1 VTGHP
6 FPRLPGWEVKRQLGS
21 GGQALTY
28 LVHREGGYRT
38 PMVAKVL
45 RPWTPESKQPSE
57 RDHRGRFVREVLALS
72 GLALAGCPRIV
83 TVVEHHLNEDGPL
96 WYVMPFFS
104 GGSLAQRIADYR
116 GELDRALRIVGTVA
130 ETLAWMHEH
139 EPQHVHRDVHTDNIF
154 LMKDGEEPYLG
165 DFGLVHIWSQDQALK
180 TGEREALGPWRWRPP
195 ELHAGS
201 NSKTLPAS
209 DVYLLGG
216 VLFELLTGGEFIEET
231 QNIQG
236 EFVHERPEFSIRRF
250 ITEKRVGFVET
261 LLRSMLVRDPRARI
275 SAREVS
281 VACHEIQ
288 IWKPGDQPPLFPG
301 TEAKLRLIAA
311 RAEEK
316 SIRRRSQQQ
325 LDDLVVIL
333 READAVVRSRHPN
346 LNKDQGLYQFQSA
359 LDSGYGLTINGI
371 RLDQELV
378 DSYPGS
384 VWAYSRVTASFDP
397 DPSIRMQTY
406 VLVGMA
412 TGSKE
417 IVALK
422 RDNAIQI
429 VCESFRGDPKLYDL
443 IVESIEKELDVL
455 LNTVATQ
462 VEERI
467 PPD

>member
-1 VTGHP
+1 
-6 FPRLPGWEVKRQLGS
+6 
-21 GGQALTY
+21 
-28 LVHREGGYRT
+28 
-38 PMVAKVL
+38 
-45 RPWTPESKQPSE
+45 
-57 RDHRGRFVREVLALS
+57 
-72 GLALAGCPRIV
+72 
-83 TVVEHHLNEDGPL
+83 
-96 WYVMPFFS
+96 
-104 GGSLAQRIADYR
+104 
-116 GELDRALRIVGTVA
+116 
-130 ETLAWMHEH
+130 
-139 EPQHVHRDVHTDNIF
+139 
-154 LMKDGEEPYLG
+154 
-165 DFGLVHIWSQDQALK
+165 
-180 TGEREALGPWRWRPP
+180 
-195 ELHAGS
+195 
-201 NSKTLPAS
+201 
-209 DVYLLGG
+209 
-216 VLFELLTGGEFIEET
+216 
-231 QNIQG
+231 
-236 EFVHERPEFSIRRF
+236 
-250 ITEKRVGFVET
+250 
-261 LLRSMLVRDPRARI
+261 MLVRDPRARI

-281 VACHEIQ
+281 VACHEIR
-288 IWKPGDQPPLFPG
+288 IWKPGGQPPRFPG
-301 TEAKLRLIAA
+301 TEAKLHLIAA

-346 LNKDQGLYQFQSA
+346 LNKDQGPYQFHSA

-397 DPSIRMQTY
+397 DPSIRMQSY
-406 VLVGMA
+406 VFVGMA

-429 VCESFRGDPKLYDL
+429 VCESFRGDPRLHDL
-443 IVESIEKELDVL
+443 IVELIERELDVL